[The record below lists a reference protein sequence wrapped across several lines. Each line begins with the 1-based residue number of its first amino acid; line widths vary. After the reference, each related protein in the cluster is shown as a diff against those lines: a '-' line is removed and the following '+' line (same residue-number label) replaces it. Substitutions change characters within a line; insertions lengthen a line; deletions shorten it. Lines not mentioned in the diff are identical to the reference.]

1 MDVRIKRVYEPAER
15 QDGVRVL
22 VDRLWPRGISKEDAA
37 LDQWSKDVA
46 PSADLRKSWHAEHDP
61 HSSPHF
67 HAFAEAYREELQRD
81 PASSALDDLI
91 ELARS
96 SSRLTLLY
104 GAKDT
109 EVNHAVV
116 LRDALLERAE

>member
-1 MDVRIKRVYEPAER
+1 MDVRIKRVYE
-15 QDGVRVL
+15 
-22 VDRLWPRGISKEDAA
+22 AA
-37 LDQWSKDVA
+37 AQQ
-46 PSADLRKSWHAEHDP
+46 DP
-61 HSSPHF
+61 HSSASF
-67 HAFAEAYREELQRD
+67 QAFAEAYREELQHD
-81 PASSALDDLI
+81 PASSALEDLI

-116 LRDALLERAE
+116 LREVLLERAE